1 LATCDRGRAFG
12 PITAANWA
20 LGVIGFMN
28 AGFGFRFDF
37 FFAGA
42 FFAFILGFAA
52 FFFALAF
59 FFAAILVL
67 LAVGRRAS
75 LCV

>member
-1 LATCDRGRAFG
+1 
-12 PITAANWA
+12 
-20 LGVIGFMN
+20 MN

-42 FFAFILGFAA
+42 FLAFILGFAA

>member
-1 LATCDRGRAFG
+1 MDLATCDRGRALG

-42 FFAFILGFAA
+42 FFAAFLGFEA
-52 FFFALAF
+52 FFAFAF

-75 LCV
+75 

>member
-1 LATCDRGRAFG
+1 
-12 PITAANWA
+12 
-20 LGVIGFMN
+20 MN

-52 FFFALAF
+52 FFALAF

-75 LCV
+75 GVCNVLSDAHKLK

>member
-1 LATCDRGRAFG
+1 
-12 PITAANWA
+12 
-20 LGVIGFMN
+20 MN

-42 FFAFILGFAA
+42 FFAAFLGFA
-52 FFFALAF
+52 FFAFAF

-75 LCV
+75 LCVQCFPTRKS

>member
-12 PITAANWA
+12 PITAASWA

-42 FFAFILGFAA
+42 LFAFIFGFEAFFAF
-52 FFFALAF
+52 AF

-75 LCV
+75 